1 MNRVD
6 EIKQR
11 LEKIEKLE
19 QTLTVFEESDELY
32 LDVLQKIQ
40 GEFDEIGD
48 LSLAACLELT
58 DRIRKTG
65 SSSIKKRIEK
75 IPEMVDEAVKEQ
87 IKELEDELKGDN
99 IYEK

>member
-1 MNRVD
+1 MDKVM
-6 EIKQR
+6 EIKEH

-19 QTLTVFEESDELY
+19 QTLSVFEESDELY
-32 LDVLQKIQ
+32 LDVLHKIQ
-40 GEFDEIGD
+40 GELDEISD

-75 IPEMVDEAVKEQ
+75 IPKMINEAVKEQ
-87 IKELEDELKGDN
+87 IEELKDELKGDN
-99 IYEK
+99 TYEK